1 MDLTYEEA
9 AAQVMEHLC
18 SHSAHG
24 YSQPRRQG
32 VGTGGSVGETVT
44 LSDGTRVGIAA
55 GDRDCSSAAIECYTA
70 VGVDCGGAY
79 YTGDM
84 RSKMCGT
91 GNFEALSAST
101 WRAPRRGDLLLNE
114 GKHVAMALGGGKL
127 GEFLRSERHSTDGQG
142 GDQDG
147 YESVVRALY
156 DDDWDCVLRYCGP
169 EPGGADDVNANVSAN
184 VNADANGGFD
194 VATMTTVYKGST
206 GKAVKVLQSVLDEMY
221 GCDLE
226 VDGVFGAATEE
237 CAVLFQQKHGLD
249 ADGVVGP
256 KTWAGL
262 LA

>member
-1 MDLTYEEA
+1 MELTYEEA

-32 VGTGGSVGETVT
+32 VGTGGSASETVE

-55 GDRDCSSAAIECYTA
+55 GDRDCSSAAIECYA
-70 VGVDCGGAY
+70 ALGVDCGGAY

-84 RSKMCGT
+84 RLKMCGT
-91 GNFEALSAST
+91 GNFEALPAST
-101 WRAPRRGDLLLNE
+101 WRSPKRGDLLLNE
-114 GKHVAMALGGGKL
+114 GRHVAMALGNGKL
-127 GEFLRSERHSTDGQG
+127 GEFLRSERHSVDGLG

-156 DDDWDCVLRYCGP
+156 DDEWDCVLRYRGP
-169 EPGGADDVNANVSAN
+169 EPGGASNVNAN

-206 GKAVKVLQSVLDEMY
+206 GKAVKVLQSVLVEMY
-221 GCDLE
+221 GCDIA
-226 VDGVFGAATEE
+226 VDGVFGPATKE
-237 CAVLFQQKHGLD
+237 CVTLFQSRHGLD

>member
-18 SHSAHG
+18 SHAAHG
-24 YSQPRRQG
+24 YSQPHRQG

-44 LSDGTRVGIAA
+44 LSDGTKVGIAT
-55 GDRDCSSAAIECYTA
+55 GDRDCSSAAIECYA
-70 VGVDCGGAY
+70 ALGVDCGGAY

-84 RSKMCGT
+84 RSKMCST
-91 GNFEALSAST
+91 GNFEALPAST
-101 WRAPRRGDLLLNE
+101 WKAPRRGDLLLNE
-114 GKHVAMALGGGKL
+114 GRHVAMALGGGKL
-127 GEFLRSERHSTDGQG
+127 GEFLRSERHSTDGQS

-156 DDDWDCVLRYCGP
+156 YDDWDCVLRYCGP
-169 EPGGADDVNANVSAN
+169 EPGGAGNKE
-184 VNADANGGFD
+184 NGESEGFD
-194 VATMTTVYKGST
+194 LAKMATVYKGST

-221 GCDLE
+221 GCDLD

-237 CAVLFQQKHGLD
+237 CAVLFQRKHGLD

-256 KTWAGL
+256 NTWAGL